1 MIVVDASAVIAMLFG
16 EPQSGALTVCLTL
29 DPDRVISFASYIEA
43 GTVLAGRRR
52 SDRLRAI
59 DDLDTFLSAAG
70 IDLAAIDATQA
81 RLALRARI
89 NYGRGMGHGG
99 RLNFGDAFSMRSPR
113 RAMLRCCLSGTTLL
127 GPISSRR
134 WPGNEWQGLLDP
146 DPAAEAG
153 F

>member
-1 MIVVDASAVIAMLFG
+1 MIVVDASAVIAVLFG
-16 EPQSGALTVCLTL
+16 EPQSGALTACLTL
-29 DPDRVISFASYIEA
+29 DPDRVISVASYIEA

-70 IDLAAIDATQA
+70 IDLAPTDATQA

-99 RLNFGDAFSMRSPR
+99 RLNFGDAFSYALAKTRDAP
-113 RAMLRCCLSGTTLL
+113 LL
-127 GPISSRR
+127 FV
-134 WPGNEWQGLLDP
+134 GNDFARTDIKSALARQ
-146 DPAAEAG
+146 
-153 F
+153 